1 MTRPLR
7 PPSPDETA
15 VLAAPAHDPKAADP
29 ARSQAYRD
37 GMARIASAVNIIAT
51 DGPAGRTGFTATAVA
66 SISDSPPTL
75 LVCLNRASA
84 SAARLV
90 ANGVFCVNTLSAAQA
105 GLAEDFAGRSGLHGE
120 ARFGNGIWSV
130 LATGAPLLEGAL
142 ASFDCRL
149 VEVRDIATHHVL
161 VGEVEA
167 IRIGTAGES
176 LVYLDRAY
184 RSVTG
189 G

>member
-7 PPSPDETA
+7 PPSPGEM
-15 VLAAPAHDPKAADP
+15 AAPAANAREAAGA

-37 GMARIASAVNIIAT
+37 GMARIASAVHVIAT
-51 DGPAGRTGFTATAVA
+51 DGPAGRTGFTATAVT
-66 SISDSPPTL
+66 SISDAPPTL

-90 ANGVFCVNTLSAAQA
+90 ANGVFCVNTLAADQA

-120 ARFGNGIWSV
+120 ARFSHGVWTT

-167 IRIGTAGES
+167 VRIGTAGES